1 MRKLA
6 RLRRHRH
13 WTMAAICQRDGCL
26 FSRIKMRGNA
36 QCYELEAS
44 IGRGERASVESS
56 SSNAVYR
63 SGFSNL
69 APRGWQLRMLVTSA
83 HSTNQLPPFFGSIPS
98 PVNFEVHAQP
108 CDKPSSVSSG
118 VACLTE
124 LHCLDVES
132 PSQPRLTWT
141 LKERFGR
148 RENWCNAAGVASRHG
163 KRGSWMATVVC
174 SRALL
179 ERHPWREYSKPCPM
193 PPRWLERHS
202 CDDTFPA
209 W

>member
-1 MRKLA
+1 
-6 RLRRHRH
+6 
-13 WTMAAICQRDGCL
+13 MAAISQRDGCL

-124 LHCLDVES
+124 LHCLDGELVQCSGGCLTPWEARFMDGYGRMQPS
-132 PSQPRLTWT
+132 P
-141 LKERFGR
+141 
-148 RENWCNAAGVASRHG
+148 A
-163 KRGSWMATVVC
+163 
-174 SRALL
+174 RAPPL
-179 ERHPWREYSKPCPM
+179 ERVQQTLSNA
-193 PPRWLERHS
+193 
-202 CDDTFPA
+202 PA
-209 W
+209 LARTPQLR